1 MDFSVLVYS
10 QGYLVVPGRK
20 TGNGKSASFFFITY
34 EIMKTNK
41 SPWYFLFTLLLAC
54 GTVFSFTSCSDDD
67 DNEGGSESFAN
78 SSSLVKDAKVL
89 LTNVKIADGWNLY
102 FDYDES
108 FRPIASGD
116 ENGEYWRIDYN
127 AGKIYLISSFDDNT
141 AFSCTFN
148 GKGHITSI
156 KGSWNIKE
164 EETEYSYAYS
174 SKGNINASLTYDGE
188 GHLLKTSTSLYEERT
203 EDGETEKENVKWV
216 ETFTWK
222 DGNLMSITDNTEGT
236 LDGET
241 ESYTETLSF
250 TYGNQDNKYH
260 QMPLPLG
267 WDDEYTLYSAG
278 LLGIGSAKL
287 AVSFKDEE
295 DGEIYEQAE
304 ATYSL
309 NPDGTI
315 AVEDWKGY
323 YRFELSYT
331 PISSYKPASARI
343 ARPVAASLSAREK
356 VARIKRF
363 ARNFR
368 LVQHKK

>member
-116 ENGEYWRIDYN
+116 EDGEDWRIDYN
-127 AGKIYLISSFDDNT
+127 AGKIYLISSFGDNT

-148 GKGHITSI
+148 GKGHMTSL
-156 KGSWNIKE
+156 KGTWNVKDDE
-164 EETEYSYAYS
+164 DGEVYS
-174 SKGNINASLTYDGE
+174 SKGSINVSLTYDGE
-188 GHLLKTSTSLYEERT
+188 GHQLKTNGTFNEEYT
-203 EDGETEKENVKWV
+203 EYGYTGKYNDKIVQTY
-216 ETFTWK
+216 TWK
-222 DGNLMSITDNTEGT
+222 DGNLMSMVEKTET
-236 LDGET
+236 TEDGET
-241 ESYTETLSF
+241 ETYTETVTIS
-250 TYGNQDNKYH
+250 YGNQDNKYR
-260 QMPLPLG
+260 QNPIVFG
-267 WDDEYTLYSAG
+267 WDEEYSLRSAG
-278 LLGIGSAKL
+278 VLGIGSAKL
-287 AVSFKDEE
+287 AVSFKEIDDETY
-295 DGEIYEQAE
+295 DQAE
-304 ATYSL
+304 ATYNL

-323 YRFELSYT
+323 YHFELSYT